1 MAPRFYRKLA
11 VLAKIETVYGTDPTP
26 TGAANA
32 IQMTNATVNPLEGE
46 QVSRDLMLPY
56 LGMQGVILTGTYVKI
71 DGEVEIAGAGA
82 AGDAPAY
89 GPLLRACGLAETIT
103 VGTDVQYDPVSSG
116 FEAVTL
122 YFNHD
127 GVNHIALG
135 SRGNVSFSLVPKQI
149 PRYKF
154 SFSGLL
160 GTIADVAL
168 PTVDLSAFVTPVPV
182 SKLNT
187 TFTLHG
193 WSAVA
198 ESLALDAGIQVE

>member
-149 PRYKF
+149 PHYKF
-154 SFSGLL
+154 
-160 GTIADVAL
+160 
-168 PTVDLSAFVTPVPV
+168 
-182 SKLNT
+182 
-187 TFTLHG
+187 
-193 WSAVA
+193 
-198 ESLALDAGIQVE
+198 